1 MAENKGA
8 RSWVRIR
15 AEWAEELAEGGNA
28 GLLDV
33 GSRVERLGREWVV
46 VDRVL
51 RRKSEDYRVE
61 LREPG
66 LGPPRGPDDIPPE
79 RG

>member
-1 MAENKGA
+1 VAEGERA
-8 RSWVRIR
+8 RSRVRIR
-15 AEWAEELAEGGNA
+15 AEWAEELPEGNAA

-51 RRKSEDYRVE
+51 PRKHEDYRVE
-61 LREPG
+61 LRELG
-66 LGPPRGPDDIPPE
+66 LGPPHDPE
-79 RG
+79 EPR